1 MSGYLILLI
10 LLFAFLAGC
19 ASTPSVT
26 YRKITAQTQADT
38 LKKVSDSYYLNT
50 SVIVITPVESKDPKK
65 DPTVTY
71 SIVSAPQEYQE
82 FKIGIEATNNWLS
95 TTNINITKPDNT
107 ERVGTIGIETKENA
121 RETVKAVGGIV
132 AKLATFAALQP
143 DTGSPSCAQELP
155 EPVTLDLSA
164 ALKELASGDASNRA
178 WSKPVTFNFKK
189 DDNQTACV
197 EIEFGPIP
205 LDARK
210 SDAHPFDEKTSAYY
224 YSACRA
230 VTVKVKYPK
239 GKIYPQGKVFSKNL
253 KIADANFI
261 QSVHFPYKG
270 GITMHSECGVS
281 VKTDGTPDPL
291 YGIGVLAEVLDQIQ
305 AVKKSEK

>member
-1 MSGYLILLI
+1 MRIFSI

-26 YRKITAQTQADT
+26 YRKITAQTPAET
-38 LKKVSDSYYLNT
+38 LKKVSDSYYLNA

-65 DPTVTY
+65 DPAVTY
-71 SIVSAPQEYQE
+71 TISSAPQEYPE

-107 ERVGTIGIETKENA
+107 ERVGTIGTETKENA
-121 RETVKAVGGIV
+121 REMVKAVGGIV
-132 AKLATFAALQP
+132 AKIAAFAALQP
-143 DTGSPSCAQELP
+143 DGGASQSCTKELS

-164 ALKELASGDASNRA
+164 VLKEIGSGDASNQA
-178 WSKPVTFNFKK
+178 WSKPVTFKFKK
-189 DDNQTACV
+189 DDNQSACV
-197 EIEFGPIP
+197 EIEFAPIP

-210 SDAHPFDEKTSAYY
+210 SDTHPFDEKTSAYY

-230 VTVKVKYPK
+230 VTVKVTYPK

-253 KIADANFI
+253 KVADPNFI